1 MQDVD
6 PTVWGGDAWRFL
18 HTIARAYP
26 DAPDRMTR
34 RAMQQLMSS
43 LEVLLPCQ
51 QCRGHLGDHM
61 RATGFATPE
70 SAPLQSRASLMAWM
84 NATHANANRHR
95 DERRA
100 AAGAGA
106 AARVEASGA
115 VTSGAAP
122 SGTTTGSSPP
132 SHVRFPSPPGS
143 PLPRP
148 TRHSV
153 PPLVAAATGALVV
166 QRPTASA
173 SDRFAAMVGMEKLRK
188 IDPRRQTA
196 IVGGVS
202 AFTVAMV
209 VLLVAFVIVT
219 FRR

>member
-6 PTVWGGDAWRFL
+6 PAEWGGDAWRFL
-18 HTIARAYP
+18 HTIAHAYP

-34 RAMQQLMSS
+34 RAMQQLMGS

-61 RATGFATPE
+61 RATGLTTPE
-70 SAPLQSRASLMAWM
+70 AAPLQSRAALVAWM
-84 NATHANANRHR
+84 DAAHANANRHR

-100 AAGAGA
+100 AASGSAGA
-106 AARVEASGA
+106 A
-115 VTSGAAP
+115 GAAGAAGPAGSPARPPARRRSP
-122 SGTTTGSSPP
+122 SPL
-132 SHVRFPSPPGS
+132 PSPPGS

-153 PPLVAAATGALVV
+153 PPLVAVATGALVV
-166 QRPTASA
+166 QRPIASA
-173 SDRFAAMVGMEKLRK
+173 SDRFAALVGMEKLRK
-188 IDPRRQTA
+188 VDPKRQTA

-202 AFTVAMV
+202 AVTVAIV
-209 VLLVAFVIVT
+209 ALLVAFVVVT
-219 FRR
+219 FRK